1 MPNKGFL
8 LVQMQPPPA
17 FEEEFNAWYDTDH
30 VPERLAVPGFE
41 TARRFVCIDGWPRY
55 LALYDLAS
63 LDVLDTPAYH
73 RVSGDNYT
81 PWTRR
86 VLSRVRVFRAT
97 GTQHYPG
104 NVITGDAGR
113 FVLLHFRD
121 VHAQEQPALLA
132 GLRTAY
138 QDRPETTQL
147 RLLTT
152 VADGVGDCF
161 GLVETRAPSANP
173 PLALGVFGA
182 CAAKLDTIN
191 VYARY

>member
-17 FEEEFNAWYDTDH
+17 FEEEFNDWYDTDH
-30 VPERLAVPGFE
+30 IPERLAVPGFE

-73 RVSGDNYT
+73 RVSGDRFT

-104 NVITGDAGR
+104 DALTGDAGR
-113 FVLLHFRD
+113 LILLHFRD
-121 VHAQEQPALLA
+121 VHPQEQPGLLA
-132 GLRTAY
+132 GLRAAY
-138 QDRPETTQL
+138 QERPETTQL

-152 VADGVGDCF
+152 ALDGAGDCF
-161 GLVETRAPSANP
+161 GLVETRAPA
-173 PLALGVFGA
+173 PLAPGVLGA
-182 CAAKLDTIN
+182 CAAKLDSIN
-191 VYARY
+191 IYARY

>member
-17 FEEEFNAWYDTDH
+17 FEEEFNDWYDTDH
-30 VPERLAVPGFE
+30 IPERLAVPGFE

-73 RVSGDNYT
+73 RVSGDRFT

-104 NVITGDAGR
+104 DALTGDAGR
-113 FVLLHFRD
+113 LILLHFRD
-121 VHAQEQPALLA
+121 VHPQEQPGLLA
-132 GLRTAY
+132 GLRPACSAHARRSSTAS
-138 QDRPETTQL
+138 TS
-147 RLLTT
+147 
-152 VADGVGDCF
+152 
-161 GLVETRAPSANP
+161 TRATERRRRAPAKERGRGWTTSWTGQSAR
-173 PLALGVFGA
+173 LHGG
-182 CAAKLDTIN
+182 
-191 VYARY
+191 